1 MKTANTLLLIHV
13 DPSQSIAWHAYRYA
27 KAFLENCTN
36 SEDASRPKLNIFFYG
51 EAANTGNALRW
62 QTADRASL
70 TELWSQLSQE
80 HQLRLPVCVSTAL
93 TRGITDEDNARRHKL
108 EVNNLATGFELV
120 GLGELAEQLSSADKV
135 VTF

>member
-1 MKTANTLLLIHV
+1 MTTANTLLLIHV

-27 KAFLENCTN
+27 KAFLENC
-36 SEDASRPKLNIFFYG
+36 SSSDESSRSKLNIFFYG

-62 QTADRASL
+62 QTADRANL
-70 TELWSQLSQE
+70 TQLWSQLSQE

-93 TRGITDEDNARRHKL
+93 TRGITDEDNAKRHKL
-108 EVNNLATGFELV
+108 EGNNLATGFELV
-120 GLGELAEQLSSADKV
+120 GLGELAEQLSLAQKV